1 MYNLDGS
8 LIECIQE
15 ALAITMSS
23 NNGTFNG
30 KFVTQING
38 ATIGGPESASTTDIF
53 GAIHIDTVAR
63 EGDGS
68 LIPQDWKRYRD
79 DTFDINTNCTREMIE
94 NFTRYLNKTVLPGKI
109 KFEPEYSEKHL
120 DFLDVR
126 VHLMGGYLI
135 PEIHSKPTDSH
146 EYLNPL
152 SSHPPQV
159 AKNNPYSVALR
170 VRRNCSD
177 RIEQD
182 QFFIDN
188 LIKYKAYL
196 LHSGYD
202 SEMVDKQ
209 FVKVAKMKRKE
220 TLKTRTKP
228 KLNRRKYSFV
238 TTWDPAFPDIRK
250 ALHKFTNVLME
261 DEECREVFPKGSF
274 RVAYKKGHKNLK
286 EIIAPSRSVFA
297 GTEGPVGRNGSGR
310 EGSCKKCGKCGVG
323 AGVEREKISI

>member
-1 MYNLDGS
+1 MSFVFL
-8 LIECIQE
+8 LIYIY
-15 ALAITMSS
+15 
-23 NNGTFNG
+23 
-30 KFVTQING
+30 
-38 ATIGGPESASTTDIF
+38 
-53 GAIHIDTVAR
+53 
-63 EGDGS
+63 
-68 LIPQDWKRYRD
+68 WKRYRD
-79 DTFDINTNCTREMIE
+79 DTFDINTNCTGEMIE
-94 NFTRYLNKTVLPGKI
+94 NFTRYLNKAVFPGKI

-126 VHLMGGYLI
+126 VHLRGGYLI

-152 SSHPPQV
+152 SAHPPQV

-170 VRRNCSD
+170 TRRNCSD

-182 QFFIDN
+182 QFFVDN

-228 KLNRRKYSFV
+228 KLTRRKYNFV
-238 TTWDPAFPDIRK
+238 TILIQHSRISGK
-250 ALHKFTNVLME
+250 HCISSLM
-261 DEECREVFPKGSF
+261 
-274 RVAYKKGHKNLK
+274 Y
-286 EIIAPSRSVFA
+286 
-297 GTEGPVGRNGSGR
+297 
-310 EGSCKKCGKCGVG
+310 
-323 AGVEREKISI
+323 